1 MLEDLFITFIASF
14 LIWFMFAGLFVLWI
28 IDGRVKKEQV
38 LHALLAAFAGWLIS
52 EIVKSVFNT
61 KRPFVTNGGS
71 PATITT
77 PQDAA
82 FPSGHST
89 AAFALAVSIWLHDK
103 KIGAIY
109 MVSALL
115 VALGR
120 ILANVHYPLDIVV
133 GALIGTLSS
142 VTFDKVHL
150 FSLLKK
156 TKAR

>member
-1 MLEDLFITFIASF
+1 MLQDLLITFIASF
-14 LIWFMFAGLFVLWI
+14 LIWIMFAGLLVLWV
-28 IDGRVKKEQV
+28 IDGRIKKEQA
-38 LHALLAAFAGWLIS
+38 LHALFAAFIGWLIT
-52 EIVKSVFNT
+52 EVIKNMFT
-61 KRPFVTNGGS
+61 TRRPFVTNGGS
-71 PATITT
+71 PITITT
-77 PQDAA
+77 PEDAA

-109 MVSALL
+109 MVSAFL

-120 ILANVHYPLDIVV
+120 ILANVHYPLDTIV
-133 GALIGTLSS
+133 GALIGTLTS

-156 TKAR
+156 K